1 MQLLRHV
8 TRNIKTLILKLP
20 FSFLYASIYCLL
32 HALLFDLIT
41 SIFISSP
48 LTSASLI
55 FSHLVSF
62 LLRQMLP
69 SLVSS
74 NVSSSSFLS
83 LVTSCSFPL
92 SLLVR
97 SFLDLLPPFL
107 IFRFS
112 PITFLVTSQRWSLIV
127 SSLLF
132 SNCLVCAS
140 VFVSKLNRNWRT
152 DIIGRL
158 WLLFANELC
167 RISKFKIIGTFIP

>member
-8 TRNIKTLILKLP
+8 TRNIKTLILKLLF
-20 FSFLYASIYCLL
+20 FSFLHASIYCLL

-83 LVTSCSFPL
+83 LVTSCSSPL

-107 IFRFS
+107 MFRFS
-112 PITFLVTSQRWSLIV
+112 PITFLVPSQRWSRIV

-132 SNCLVCAS
+132 SNCLVFAS
-140 VFVSKLNRNWRT
+140 VFVC
-152 DIIGRL
+152 
-158 WLLFANELC
+158 LFACLFVVVAC
-167 RISKFKIIGTFIP
+167 W